1 MVHLLVSLLNARYIS
16 YDLED
21 RLSVALFKAHHIS
34 MEGIRNGYLFCQ
46 KFVYKLDWTSG
57 RSLPIKNF
65 VDYSRVG
72 NISLLLRIS
81 FILI

>member
-1 MVHLLVSLLNARYIS
+1 MVHLLVNLLNARYIS

-46 KFVYKLDWTSG
+46 KLF
-57 RSLPIKNF
+57 IK
-65 VDYSRVG
+65 G
-72 NISLLLRIS
+72 
-81 FILI
+81 

>member
-34 MEGIRNGYLFCQ
+34 MEGKRNGYLFCQ
-46 KFVYKLDWTSG
+46 KL
-57 RSLPIKNF
+57 
-65 VDYSRVG
+65 
-72 NISLLLRIS
+72 
-81 FILI
+81 FINWIGPRGGASP